1 MYQGIKMNISE
12 RTKQLIL
19 DNIYVVMQ
27 QSIKRI
33 LVFIKKQQKLDNIN
47 GYNRRV

>member
-19 DNIYVVMQ
+19 ENRTSGMYQGIKMNISVNTKQLILY
-27 QSIKRI
+27 KR
-33 LVFIKKQQKLDNIN
+33 N
-47 GYNRRV
+47 GM